1 MVPSSPTSV
10 PMPRPLPILGI
21 GVVPFESHAEAVKC
35 VEDAIT
41 AGRKTFWVAINPEK
55 IHTAMKDSRLR
66 AVLEKADAGFCDGI
80 GVALAARLLHGRAVK
95 RCTGCDLFF
104 HLITKAAEA
113 GWRVFLLGASPESN
127 ERACALLT
135 ARYPGLQIAGRQHGY
150 FEDSQQVIRAIN
162 ESHADVVFVA
172 MGSPKQEF
180 WIAEHREAIA
190 APFCMGV
197 GGTFDV
203 ASGTAKRAPRIFQKT
218 GTEYLYQVVVR
229 PGWTIGVRWERSLAR
244 LQFLG
249 AVMRAALGGRGA
261 AGSSPHCADGAA
273 AVGASTRAWPWQEVV
288 SQGNTEGTHGDK
300 HTTA

>member
-1 MVPSSPTSV
+1 
-10 PMPRPLPILGI
+10 
-21 GVVPFESHAEAVKC
+21 VPFDSYAEAVKC
-35 VEDAIT
+35 AEDAIA

-66 AVLEKADAGFCDGI
+66 AVLEKADAGLCDGI
-80 GVALAARLLHGRAVK
+80 GVTLAAKLLHGRAVK

-104 HLITKAAEA
+104 HLITRAAEA

-127 ERACALLT
+127 ERACALLA

-244 LQFLG
+244 LRFLG
-249 AVMRAALGGRGA
+249 AVIRAVLGRHGMGGPTQHSA
-261 AGSSPHCADGAA
+261 DATAADGA
-273 AVGASTRAWPWQEVV
+273 GTRAWPWPEVA
-288 SQGNTEGTHGDK
+288 SQGNAEGTHGNK